1 MPFLIIFVVIPLI
14 ELGIFAAVS
23 DHIGLGTALLFA
35 LLTAILGGNL
45 VRMQGMQTIMSMRG
59 SMDQGQM
66 PVNELFD
73 GFCIVAAGALLI
85 TPGFL
90 TDAIG
95 FSLLVPQFRSFMRN
109 IIKKHTSWAM
119 EAHSFSPGRPY
130 DPNIIEGEYENLDE
144 ESPDQHDKRL
154 PKVPQKRILRPLI
167 DILTN
172 RVFKHD

>member
-35 LLTAILGGNL
+35 LLTAILGGSL
-45 VRMQGMQTIMSMRG
+45 VRMQGLQTIVSMRG
-59 SMDQGQM
+59 SMDQGRM
-66 PVNELFD
+66 PLNELFD

-95 FSLLVPQFRSFMRN
+95 FSLLIPPFRGFLRKV
-109 IIKKHTSWAM
+109 IKQHTSWAM
-119 EAHSFSPGRPY
+119 DARGFSTRHSY
-130 DPNIIEGEYENLDE
+130 DSDIIEGEFENLDE
-144 ESPDQHDKRL
+144 EDRHSGDKRL
-154 PKVPQKRILRPLI
+154 P
-167 DILTN
+167 
-172 RVFKHD
+172 